1 MTQRFRIRFARPRLD
16 GAIGT
21 LIVTEAQAPCHLP
34 KPP

>member
-1 MTQRFRIRFARPRLD
+1 MTQCIRIRFARPRFD

-21 LIVTEAQAPCHLP
+21 LIVTEAQAPCPLS

>member
-21 LIVTEAQAPCHLP
+21 LIVTEAQAPCPLS